1 VLIDLSQTVVNG
13 ELTYPGLPA
22 PMICDFLSRET
33 SRALYAEG
41 VEFQI
46 GRIDMVANTGTY
58 LDSPFHRYA
67 EGKDLAKLPLESL
80 ANLPGVRVKCGAGAV
95 GAEVFA
101 GQELKGK
108 AVLVE
113 TGWSRHW
120 GTEAYF
126 GAHPYLTEEAAV
138 FLRDAG
144 AGLVGID
151 SLNIDDRGDLR
162 RPVHSILL
170 GAEIPI
176 VEHMTNLAA
185 LPEGPFRFC
194 AVPPKVRGFGTF
206 PVRAFALA

>member
-1 VLIDLSQTVVNG
+1 
-13 ELTYPGLPA
+13 
-22 PMICDFLSRET
+22 
-33 SRALYAEG
+33 
-41 VEFQI
+41 
-46 GRIDMVANTGTY
+46 
-58 LDSPFHRYA
+58 
-67 EGKDLAKLPLESL
+67 
-80 ANLPGVRVKCGAGAV
+80 
-95 GAEVFA
+95 
-101 GQELKGK
+101 
-108 AVLVE
+108 
-113 TGWSRHW
+113 
-120 GTEAYF
+120 
-126 GAHPYLTEEAAV
+126 LTEEAAV